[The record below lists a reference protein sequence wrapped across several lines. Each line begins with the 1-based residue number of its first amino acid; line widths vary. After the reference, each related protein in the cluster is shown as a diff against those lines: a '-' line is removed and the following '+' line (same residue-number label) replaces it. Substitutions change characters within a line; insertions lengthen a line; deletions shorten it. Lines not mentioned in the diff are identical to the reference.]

1 MEGVIR
7 GCCAG
12 NKERSMYYMLQ
23 KWTDFGADW
32 KRRPS
37 NDQIPPEMSE
47 SIYFVR
53 GLTVSRSLSGPS
65 LTGILVYTERS
76 AEKIRTVDDS
86 PDPALYNSESFRDPH
101 KTHVAKGL
109 ALV

>member
-1 MEGVIR
+1 MEGVVR

-12 NKERSMYYMLQ
+12 NKQHSMYYMLQ
-23 KWTDFGADW
+23 KWTDFGAGW

-37 NDQIPPEMSE
+37 NNQIPPEVSE

-53 GLTVSRSLSGPS
+53 DLTVSRSLSGAS
-65 LTGILVYTERS
+65 LTGISVYTERS
-76 AEKIRTVDDS
+76 AEKIRTFDDS
-86 PDPALYNSESFRDPH
+86 PDPALHDGESFRDPY

-109 ALV
+109 ASV